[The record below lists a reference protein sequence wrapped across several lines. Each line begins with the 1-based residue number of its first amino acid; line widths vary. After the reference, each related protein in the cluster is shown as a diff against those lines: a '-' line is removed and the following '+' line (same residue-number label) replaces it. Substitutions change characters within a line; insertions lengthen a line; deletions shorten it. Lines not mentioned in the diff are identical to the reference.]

1 MDSAFKFDI
10 YKDIQMR
17 TSGEIFLGV
26 VGPVRT
32 GKSTFIKRFMD
43 LWVIPAIENENVR
56 KRTIDE
62 LPQSGS
68 GSTITTTEPK
78 FIPGVAPVICPV
90 DGVNVKVRL
99 IDCVGFMVKGA
110 LGVYENDKERL
121 VKTPWS
127 DSPIPF
133 SRAAE
138 IGTGKVIS
146 EHSTI
151 GIVVTTDGSF
161 TEIPRESYV
170 EPEERTIRELK
181 TIGKPFVVILN
192 SSKPYAKETKALAE
206 EMSQKYNVAVTPV
219 NCDQLKKEDVKQI
232 LESVLM
238 EFPIRCIG
246 FFGPQWLEMLSCDH
260 WLKKEITDAA
270 AKILD
275 SATYMKD
282 TRNNNIF
289 DMIMKTDGESHIQDV
304 SFRNINMADG
314 NVSVDIKMKPDVYYD
329 VLSELTKTQ
338 IKNEYELINT
348 IKELASK
355 KQEFDSVK
363 EALTDVGISGFG
375 VVTPSVKDIV
385 LDEPAVIKNGNKY
398 GVRIKAQV
406 PSINM
411 LKTNINVEIA
421 PIVGNK
427 NQADDLIEYIKDNT
441 KDNPQ
446 GIWETNIFG
455 KTVEQIVSDGIKEK
469 THNITP
475 ESMEKISGTLEKV
488 MNENTGLVCLI
499 V

>member
-1 MDSAFKFDI
+1 
-10 YKDIQMR
+10 
-17 TSGEIFLGV
+17 
-26 VGPVRT
+26 
-32 GKSTFIKRFMD
+32 
-43 LWVIPAIENENVR
+43 
-56 KRTIDE
+56 
-62 LPQSGS
+62 
-68 GSTITTTEPK
+68 
-78 FIPGVAPVICPV
+78 
-90 DGVNVKVRL
+90 
-99 IDCVGFMVKGA
+99 
-110 LGVYENDKERL
+110 
-121 VKTPWS
+121 
-127 DSPIPF
+127 
-133 SRAAE
+133 
-138 IGTGKVIS
+138 
-146 EHSTI
+146 
-151 GIVVTTDGSF
+151 
-161 TEIPRESYV
+161 
-170 EPEERTIRELK
+170 
-181 TIGKPFVVILN
+181 
-192 SSKPYAKETKALAE
+192 
-206 EMSQKYNVAVTPV
+206 MSQKYNVAVTPV

-275 SATYMKD
+275 NATYMKD

-289 DMIMKTDGESHIQDV
+289 DMIMKTDEESHIQDM

>member
-1 MDSAFKFDI
+1 
-10 YKDIQMR
+10 
-17 TSGEIFLGV
+17 
-26 VGPVRT
+26 
-32 GKSTFIKRFMD
+32 
-43 LWVIPAIENENVR
+43 
-56 KRTIDE
+56 
-62 LPQSGS
+62 
-68 GSTITTTEPK
+68 
-78 FIPGVAPVICPV
+78 
-90 DGVNVKVRL
+90 
-99 IDCVGFMVKGA
+99 
-110 LGVYENDKERL
+110 
-121 VKTPWS
+121 
-127 DSPIPF
+127 
-133 SRAAE
+133 
-138 IGTGKVIS
+138 
-146 EHSTI
+146 
-151 GIVVTTDGSF
+151 
-161 TEIPRESYV
+161 
-170 EPEERTIRELK
+170 
-181 TIGKPFVVILN
+181 
-192 SSKPYAKETKALAE
+192 
-206 EMSQKYNVAVTPV
+206 MSQKYNVAVTPV

-238 EFPIRCIG
+238 EFPIRCVG

-275 SATYMKD
+275 NATYMKD

-289 DMIMKTDGESHIQDV
+289 DMIMKTDGESHIQDM

>member
-1 MDSAFKFDI
+1 MDSALKFDI

-260 WLKKEITDAA
+260 WLKKELFSLIKDESTELKHIRDIETLSGILCECEHIISAKVTGIELGSGKGTLEIHTAPDLFYRIITETTGLEIKSEPELL
-270 AKILD
+270 AKLTELSDTEKKYNRVKFALEQVEATGYGIVMP
-275 SATYMKD
+275 SA
-282 TRNNNIF
+282 
-289 DMIMKTDGESHIQDV
+289 E
-304 SFRNINMADG
+304 
-314 NVSVDIKMKPDVYYD
+314 
-329 VLSELTKTQ
+329 ELT
-338 IKNEYELINT
+338 L
-348 IKELASK
+348 KEPEIMR
-355 KQEFDSVK
+355 Q
-363 EALTDVGISGFG
+363 GGQ
-375 VVTPSVKDIV
+375 
-385 LDEPAVIKNGNKY
+385 Y
-398 GVRIKAQV
+398 GVKLRAEA
-406 PSINM
+406 PSIHMMRANI
-411 LKTNINVEIA
+411 KTEIA
-421 PIVGNK
+421 PVVGSEK
-427 NQADDLIEYIKDNT
+427 QSEDLIKYLLEEFEDDPIK
-441 KDNPQ
+441 
-446 GIWETNIFG
+446 IWDSNIFG
-455 KTVEQIVSDGIKEK
+455 KSLQDLVNEGLSTKLAHMPSEARQKLAE
-469 THNITP
+469 
-475 ESMEKISGTLEKV
+475 TLERV
-488 MNENTGLVCLI
+488 INEGCSGLICIIL
-499 V
+499 

>member
-1 MDSAFKFDI
+1 
-10 YKDIQMR
+10 
-17 TSGEIFLGV
+17 
-26 VGPVRT
+26 
-32 GKSTFIKRFMD
+32 
-43 LWVIPAIENENVR
+43 
-56 KRTIDE
+56 
-62 LPQSGS
+62 
-68 GSTITTTEPK
+68 
-78 FIPGVAPVICPV
+78 
-90 DGVNVKVRL
+90 
-99 IDCVGFMVKGA
+99 
-110 LGVYENDKERL
+110 
-121 VKTPWS
+121 
-127 DSPIPF
+127 
-133 SRAAE
+133 
-138 IGTGKVIS
+138 
-146 EHSTI
+146 
-151 GIVVTTDGSF
+151 
-161 TEIPRESYV
+161 
-170 EPEERTIRELK
+170 
-181 TIGKPFVVILN
+181 
-192 SSKPYAKETKALAE
+192 
-206 EMSQKYNVAVTPV
+206 MSQKYNVAVTPV

-246 FFGPQWLEMLSCDH
+246 FFGSQWLEMLSCDH

-289 DMIMKTDGESHIQDV
+289 DMIMKTDGESHIQDM

>member
-1 MDSAFKFDI
+1 MDSALKFDI

-161 TEIPRESYV
+161 TEISRESYV

-289 DMIMKTDGESHIQDV
+289 DMVMK
-304 SFRNINMADG
+304 
-314 NVSVDIKMKPDVYYD
+314 
-329 VLSELTKTQ
+329 

>member
-1 MDSAFKFDI
+1 
-10 YKDIQMR
+10 
-17 TSGEIFLGV
+17 
-26 VGPVRT
+26 
-32 GKSTFIKRFMD
+32 
-43 LWVIPAIENENVR
+43 
-56 KRTIDE
+56 
-62 LPQSGS
+62 
-68 GSTITTTEPK
+68 
-78 FIPGVAPVICPV
+78 
-90 DGVNVKVRL
+90 
-99 IDCVGFMVKGA
+99 
-110 LGVYENDKERL
+110 
-121 VKTPWS
+121 
-127 DSPIPF
+127 
-133 SRAAE
+133 
-138 IGTGKVIS
+138 
-146 EHSTI
+146 
-151 GIVVTTDGSF
+151 
-161 TEIPRESYV
+161 
-170 EPEERTIRELK
+170 
-181 TIGKPFVVILN
+181 
-192 SSKPYAKETKALAE
+192 
-206 EMSQKYNVAVTPV
+206 
-219 NCDQLKKEDVKQI
+219 
-232 LESVLM
+232 
-238 EFPIRCIG
+238 
-246 FFGPQWLEMLSCDH
+246 MLSCDH

-275 SATYMKD
+275 NATYMKD

-289 DMIMKTDGESHIQDV
+289 DMIMKTDGESHIQDM

-411 LKTNINVEIA
+411 LKTNINVEIE

>member
-1 MDSAFKFDI
+1 
-10 YKDIQMR
+10 
-17 TSGEIFLGV
+17 
-26 VGPVRT
+26 
-32 GKSTFIKRFMD
+32 
-43 LWVIPAIENENVR
+43 
-56 KRTIDE
+56 
-62 LPQSGS
+62 
-68 GSTITTTEPK
+68 
-78 FIPGVAPVICPV
+78 
-90 DGVNVKVRL
+90 
-99 IDCVGFMVKGA
+99 
-110 LGVYENDKERL
+110 
-121 VKTPWS
+121 
-127 DSPIPF
+127 
-133 SRAAE
+133 
-138 IGTGKVIS
+138 
-146 EHSTI
+146 
-151 GIVVTTDGSF
+151 
-161 TEIPRESYV
+161 
-170 EPEERTIRELK
+170 
-181 TIGKPFVVILN
+181 
-192 SSKPYAKETKALAE
+192 
-206 EMSQKYNVAVTPV
+206 MSQKYNVAVTPV

-289 DMIMKTDGESHIQDV
+289 DMIMKTDGESHIQDM

-441 KDNPQ
+441 KDNPD
-446 GIWETNIFG
+446 GIWDTNIFG
-455 KTVEQIVSDGIKEK
+455 KTIEQIVNDGIYEK
-469 THNITP
+469 THNITKDN
-475 ESMEKISGTLEKV
+475 MDKIGETIEKV
-488 MNENTGLVCLI
+488 MNENSGLVCLI

>member
-1 MDSAFKFDI
+1 
-10 YKDIQMR
+10 
-17 TSGEIFLGV
+17 
-26 VGPVRT
+26 
-32 GKSTFIKRFMD
+32 
-43 LWVIPAIENENVR
+43 
-56 KRTIDE
+56 
-62 LPQSGS
+62 
-68 GSTITTTEPK
+68 
-78 FIPGVAPVICPV
+78 
-90 DGVNVKVRL
+90 
-99 IDCVGFMVKGA
+99 
-110 LGVYENDKERL
+110 
-121 VKTPWS
+121 
-127 DSPIPF
+127 
-133 SRAAE
+133 
-138 IGTGKVIS
+138 
-146 EHSTI
+146 
-151 GIVVTTDGSF
+151 
-161 TEIPRESYV
+161 
-170 EPEERTIRELK
+170 
-181 TIGKPFVVILN
+181 
-192 SSKPYAKETKALAE
+192 
-206 EMSQKYNVAVTPV
+206 MSQKYNVAVTPV

-289 DMIMKTDGESHIQDV
+289 DMILKTDGESHIQDM

>member
-1 MDSAFKFDI
+1 M
-10 YKDIQMR
+10 
-17 TSGEIFLGV
+17 
-26 VGPVRT
+26 
-32 GKSTFIKRFMD
+32 
-43 LWVIPAIENENVR
+43 
-56 KRTIDE
+56 
-62 LPQSGS
+62 
-68 GSTITTTEPK
+68 
-78 FIPGVAPVICPV
+78 
-90 DGVNVKVRL
+90 
-99 IDCVGFMVKGA
+99 
-110 LGVYENDKERL
+110 
-121 VKTPWS
+121 
-127 DSPIPF
+127 
-133 SRAAE
+133 
-138 IGTGKVIS
+138 
-146 EHSTI
+146 
-151 GIVVTTDGSF
+151 
-161 TEIPRESYV
+161 
-170 EPEERTIRELK
+170 
-181 TIGKPFVVILN
+181 
-192 SSKPYAKETKALAE
+192 
-206 EMSQKYNVAVTPV
+206 
-219 NCDQLKKEDVKQI
+219 
-232 LESVLM
+232 
-238 EFPIRCIG
+238 
-246 FFGPQWLEMLSCDH
+246 
-260 WLKKEITDAA
+260 
-270 AKILD
+270 
-275 SATYMKD
+275 
-282 TRNNNIF
+282 
-289 DMIMKTDGESHIQDV
+289 